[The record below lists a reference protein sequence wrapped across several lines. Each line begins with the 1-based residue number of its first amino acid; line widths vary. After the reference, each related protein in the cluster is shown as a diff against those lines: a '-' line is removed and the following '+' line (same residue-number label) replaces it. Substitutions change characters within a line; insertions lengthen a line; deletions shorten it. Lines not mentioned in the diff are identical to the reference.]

1 MRNED
6 DTVKPGG
13 GLGAVMTALT
23 RPLEIEEA
31 VEEYGKGTCKLVGA
45 DGNAFAIIGRVRRSL
60 KIQGWP
66 DDKLSL
72 VQDEMMSSDYDH
84 LIRTAFEICKDEGG
98 FRP

>member
-1 MRNED
+1 MQSED
-6 DTVKPGG
+6 EKVDRGG

-31 VEEYGKGTCKLVGA
+31 VEEYGKGTCKLVGQA
-45 DGNAFAIIGRVRRSL
+45 GNAFAIIGRVRRSL
-60 KIQGWP
+60 KTQGWP

-84 LIRTAFEICKDEGG
+84 LIRTAFEVCNDEGG